1 VPLEATLSS
10 PPPKPPISR
19 FKASRLTSAS
29 SNLSLVPG
37 PTVKGAVRTGKLEN
51 GKLVDLNAISDDEDE
66 NVQGAIELLKRGI
79 IQNDVGPLPDTNV
92 SSEELPSA
100 TNPTL
105 EPSKFNL
112 ASNSV
117 THISDVQMS
126 SPKMTSS
133 QPVVKHQVGSN
144 ADSVGSLDD
153 AKSLKIT
160 SPSVK
165 PVDSRSS
172 VPSDSHQHAI
182 IDSPS
187 FPPPSRPRQPPP
199 VMSSTVRERKG
210 IGNHNE
216 DKKGNEKKV
225 SRFLA
230 GRM

>member
-29 SNLSLVPG
+29 PNISLVPG
-37 PTVKGAVRTGKLEN
+37 PTVQGAVRTGKLEN
-51 GKLVDLNAISDDEDE
+51 GKLVDLNTISDDEDE
-66 NVQGAIELLKRGI
+66 NVQAAIELLKRGI
-79 IQNDVGPLPDTNV
+79 IQNVGPLPDTNV

-105 EPSKFNL
+105 ESSTFNL
-112 ASNSV
+112 ASHSV
-117 THISDVQMS
+117 THVSDVQMS

-133 QPVVKHQVGSN
+133 QPVIENQGSN
-144 ADSVGSLDD
+144 TDRPDD
-153 AKSLKIT
+153 AKTLKIT

-165 PVDSRSS
+165 PVDSRSFL
-172 VPSDSHQHAI
+172 PSDSHQHTI

-187 FPPPSRPRQPPP
+187 FPSPSRQRQPPP

-216 DKKGNEKKV
+216 DKEGNERKV